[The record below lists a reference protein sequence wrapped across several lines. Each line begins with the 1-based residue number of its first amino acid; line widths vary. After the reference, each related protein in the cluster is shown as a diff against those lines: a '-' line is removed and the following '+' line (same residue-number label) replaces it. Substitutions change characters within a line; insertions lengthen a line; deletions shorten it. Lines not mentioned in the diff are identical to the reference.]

1 MASLK
6 ETHRLRES
14 ISSLSL
20 KESMNAKTTS
30 HVEDLRIK
38 AINPLISPAIL
49 QEDIAITPELAE
61 FVISGREEVS
71 AIVEGKDDRLLVI
84 VGPCSI
90 HDDAAAIDYGR
101 RLKEMIDKFSHEL
114 LIVMRVYFEKPRTTV
129 GWKGFINDPDLN
141 NTFAINKGLRRARSL
156 LLELNKIGIL
166 AGCELLDTITPQF
179 MSDLYAW
186 AAIGARTT
194 ESQVHRE
201 LASGMSMSV
210 GFKNG
215 TDGSI
220 SIATEALK
228 AAENPHSFLSVTKQ
242 GISAI
247 VSTSGNPSCHIIL
260 RGSKTGPNYE
270 EKYVQEACAAL
281 SKGGFRPSLMVD
293 CSHGNSSKNHE
304 NQKVVAKEVA
314 RQISSGSTQ
323 IMGVMIESNI
333 AAGRQDIPKGGPAGL
348 KYGVSITDACI
359 AFWDTV
365 VVFEQLA
372 EAIKTRRTLNTTAK

>member
-1 MASLK
+1 
-6 ETHRLRES
+6 
-14 ISSLSL
+14 
-20 KESMNAKTTS
+20 MNAKS
-30 HVEDLRIK
+30 VSAVEDLRIK

-49 QEDIAITPELAE
+49 QEDYPVTPALAE
-61 FVISGREEVS
+61 FVVSGRQQVS
-71 AIVEGKDDRLLVI
+71 DIVEGKDDRLLVI

-101 RLKEMIDKFSHEL
+101 RLREMVDRFSGEL

-141 NTFAINKGLRRARSL
+141 GTFAINKGLRKARSL
-156 LLELNKIGIL
+156 LVELNKLGLL
-166 AGCELLDTITPQF
+166 AGCELLDTISPQF
-179 MSDLYAW
+179 LSDLYAW

-201 LASGMSMSV
+201 LASGMSMAV

-228 AAENPHSFLSVTKQ
+228 AAANPHSFLSVTKQ

-247 VSTSGNPSCHIIL
+247 VSTTGNPSCHIIL

-270 EKYVQEACAAL
+270 EKYVKEACAAL
-281 SKGGFRPSLMVD
+281 AKGGFRPSLMVD

-304 NQKVVAKEVA
+304 NQKIVAKDLA
-314 RQISSGSTQ
+314 QQIANGSTH

-333 AAGRQDIPKGGPAGL
+333 TAGRQDIPADGSCANL
-348 KYGVSITDACI
+348 KYGQSITDACI
-359 AFWDTV
+359 SFYDTV
-365 VVFEQLA
+365 QVFEQLA
-372 EAIKTRRTLNTTAK
+372 DAVKTRRNKANAQNA